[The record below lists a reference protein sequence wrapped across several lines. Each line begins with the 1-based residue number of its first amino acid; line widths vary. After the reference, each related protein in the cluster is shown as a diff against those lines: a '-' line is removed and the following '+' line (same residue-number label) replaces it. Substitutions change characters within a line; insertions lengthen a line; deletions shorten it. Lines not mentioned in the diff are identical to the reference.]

1 MYMYMSVCM
10 YIHICMH
17 VCMSFYMNAFLC
29 TIGEKKHFISAEDI
43 YRKTTVG
50 YPRIY
55 LPSVK
60 RIGDP
65 ERFEK

>member
-1 MYMYMSVCM
+1 MR
-10 YIHICMH
+10 
-17 VCMSFYMNAFLC
+17 FYVQL
-29 TIGEKKHFISAEDI
+29 EKKKHFISAEDI